1 MLRERNVLEQ
11 SAFLQYLTERTDA
24 EGDRLPPLS
33 ELSQQL
39 GVSIAS
45 LREQLEVARTLGVV
59 EVRPKVGI
67 RRLPYRFKPAV
78 LTSLGYAVSLDTRSF
93 RAFSD
98 LRNHL
103 EMSYYMAAVSL
114 LKPEDHAELRAL
126 VQSAQARLNRP
137 TPQIP
142 HAEHRDL
149 HLLIYRRLNN
159 PFVTGL
165 LEAYWD
171 MYEAIGLNVYT
182 DMVYLKRVW
191 EYHDRMV
198 EAICVGDFA
207 TGYQALI
214 DHMNLIYERSKSDG
228 AQKFE

>member
-78 LTSLGYAVSLDTRSF
+78 LTSRVMPSRWIPDLSALSLICATTWKCPIIWRLS
-93 RAFSD
+93 ACSSLKIMLNSGHWSKA
-98 LRNHL
+98 LR
-103 EMSYYMAAVSL
+103 
-114 LKPEDHAELRAL
+114 P
-126 VQSAQARLNRP
+126 
-137 TPQIP
+137 
-142 HAEHRDL
+142 
-149 HLLIYRRLNN
+149 
-159 PFVTGL
+159 G
-165 LEAYWD
+165 
-171 MYEAIGLNVYT
+171 
-182 DMVYLKRVW
+182 
-191 EYHDRMV
+191 
-198 EAICVGDFA
+198 
-207 TGYQALI
+207 
-214 DHMNLIYERSKSDG
+214 
-228 AQKFE
+228 